1 MQKKWILCGL
11 CYRIISQIID
21 KKADMDSYL
30 VVSNK
35 HHLLGAEKQ
44 LNGKNAYR
52 VDKRHENSNEDLIK
66 TCDEI
71 FWKFR
76 KRG

>member
-1 MQKKWILCGL
+1 
-11 CYRIISQIID
+11 
-21 KKADMDSYL
+21 MDSYL